1 MYLTSSIY
9 TIICIILTLISN
21 GWWISVW
28 HIQVNEISIWQSA
41 KFYLKTILFSN
52 DWIRRKMYLKFK
64 YITLSQDSK
73 VIELQYWPKI
83 PQKIYLIY
91 NKRFHFF
98 PIRHT
103 VYHIFLNSHQCIN
116 NGICKIIFY
125 DKEIERPWTNSVPVI
140 LSSTIRMG
148 YFTEAVIFFVKSQIT
163 IYWLNVSISFFLFT
177 RK

>member
-1 MYLTSSIY
+1 M
-9 TIICIILTLISN
+9 
-21 GWWISVW
+21 SVW
-28 HIQVNEISIWQSA
+28 HIKVNEIIIWQSA

-83 PQKIYLIY
+83 QKIYISFAINL
-91 NKRFHFF
+91 FFFF

-103 VYHIFLNSHQCIN
+103 LYHIFFNSHQCIN

-163 IYWLNVSISFFLFT
+163 IY
-177 RK
+177 

>member
-9 TIICIILTLISN
+9 TIICIILTLISKWLMN
-21 GWWISVW
+21 FSLTYTGKWDNYLAI
-28 HIQVNEISIWQSA
+28 A
-41 KFYLKTILFSN
+41 KFYLKTILFSD
-52 DWIRRKMYLKFK
+52 DWIRRKMYLKFR

-83 PQKIYLIY
+83 QKQIYLIY
-91 NKRFHFF
+91 NKRFLFF

-103 VYHIFLNSHQCIN
+103 LYHIFFNSHQCIN
-116 NGICKIIFY
+116 NGICKIILY

-163 IYWLNVSISFFLFT
+163 IY
-177 RK
+177 